1 MLVEIDSKTST
12 KITSETKIDGLY
24 EGTKPDE
31 VVEDRKVLIKVN
43 CYIEE
48 RNKREACNLDKLEVP
63 FPNVATR
70 LDSGFF
76 ENDQIHNGEKCIYTV
91 MPYYSDKTL
100 NDVDLSTLGEEN
112 VKDILKQLTDG
123 LSFIHD
129 KKIIHRDLRPENVF
143 YKVDNGKTTVV
154 IYGFGLSKE
163 ILHAP
168 LYNSSFTE
176 DKTTDYSSPEMQP
189 DSELDV
195 TESTD
200 VFSLGGIFYFI
211 LSEGKHAF
219 GDEVSSRSHHIVN
232 DKPNLSKLKCSE
244 AEIAKN
250 LIQRMINNKA
260 SDRPTM
266 EEVKNH
272 PFFWSNTDRLNFC
285 TMLYRAT
292 EEWNFK
298 RGLKGD
304 LNLINPITGA
314 KRRDYKMNDSKNNW
328 CERLQ
333 LSTNECKLYD
343 IPKNQAGCIKN
354 LLNQS
359 EVNYN
364 GNSTYSLLCFIRH
377 RKSHSDNE
385 FVKKISLNDNY
396 LWDFV
401 KERFPKFLS
410 ILTVTVRES
419 KDMSLIEVKYFY

>member
-1 MLVEIDSKTST
+1 MLVPIDLEENT
-12 KITSETKIDGLY
+12 KITGKTKIDGLY
-24 EGTKPDE
+24 EGIKTNKI
-31 VVEDRKVLIKVN
+31 VGDRKVLVKVD

-48 RNKREACNLDKLEVP
+48 RDEREACNLVKLEKY
-63 FPNVATR
+63 PNVVTYKH
-70 LDSGFF
+70 SGFF
-76 ENDQIHNGEKCIYTV
+76 ENNQIHNGEICIYAV
-91 MPYYSDKTL
+91 MRHYEDKTL
-100 NDVDLSTLGEEN
+100 NDVDFSTLSEEN
-112 VKDILKQLTDG
+112 VKDILTQLTEG
-123 LSFIHD
+123 LGDIH
-129 KKIIHRDLRPENVF
+129 KEKIIHRDLRPENVF
-143 YKVDNGKTTVV
+143 YEEDNGKITVV

-168 LYNSSFTE
+168 LQNSSYPNK
-176 DKTTDYSSPEMQP
+176 KTTDYSSPEMQP
-189 DSELDV
+189 DSKLNV

-211 LSEGKHAF
+211 LSKGKHAF
-219 GDEVSSRSHHIVN
+219 GDKADSRSHNIMKN
-232 DKPNLSKLKCSE
+232 RPNLTKLKCSE
-244 AEIAKN
+244 AEIAEN

-260 SDRPTM
+260 VNRPAL

-304 LNLINPITGA
+304 LNLINPMTGA

-333 LSTNECKLYD
+333 LSTNECQLYD

-359 EVNYN
+359 EVKYN

-377 RKSHSDNE
+377 RKSHSDDE
-385 FVKKISLNDNY
+385 FVKKISLNDKY
-396 LWDFV
+396 LWDFF
-401 KERFPKFLS
+401 KGRFPKFLS

-419 KDMSLIEVKYFY
+419 KDKGLAELKYFY